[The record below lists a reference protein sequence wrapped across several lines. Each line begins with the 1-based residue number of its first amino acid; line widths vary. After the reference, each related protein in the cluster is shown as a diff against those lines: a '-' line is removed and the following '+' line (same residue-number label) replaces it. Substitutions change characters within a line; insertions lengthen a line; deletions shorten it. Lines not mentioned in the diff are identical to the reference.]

1 LSRFS
6 LPFGLPSRLPSRFS
20 FHLPLGSVVLS
31 ALLLAQDWVHA
42 QGGSAVITLV
52 MPVGARQL
60 GMGETAVALA
70 DDVFGTFW
78 NPAGLAFGPVAHEW
92 DVVQNRDEVM
102 RQAKVQVPG
111 ADTLRFTTL
120 ATKPRTG
127 FLVKSVVWTGTNQ
140 GLMYYDGKNWHR
152 DHAVV
157 LEEGD
162 DIVKIV
168 RRYLGTGD
176 NLDSVVAKVKAYNQV
191 ATAQD
196 EADLISLHLPYDLL
210 FPGQPIQAMAL
221 DNSDRLWV
229 GTPIGLFRFDGQGW
243 KAFDKEE
250 GFTYIP
256 ADTTTLATSVA
267 PVVPVAATGDSASA
281 DSTLVAKA
289 GDSAAIAAQP
299 AVQPVVG
306 ATDADAEAVS
316 RGGTFRTLS
325 VQALAVKGAS
335 IWIGTDQG
343 LYEYRRNVMVRRGEA
358 ILPQQNITAIA
369 LHESADEIFVA
380 LKNRGLARYIP
391 AKSQTGA
398 AKWKL
403 FNVADGLLDSAANA
417 VSLDKYGHVYAAH
430 RGGLSHFTGAAWE
443 RIHFKNQ
450 DVTSLSFDES
460 NALWIGTDEG
470 AWKHV
475 PYYANPKG
483 RLSFS
488 RTAGQ
493 SDEEKAQS
501 KRGTWT
507 HFHTGNGLNSKKVA
521 AVQTQGP
528 DVWFLTQAGVER
540 YNSATS
546 QVGFFYE
553 ALLPVLNLPDLYH
566 AYAGGTF
573 PIEDWGT
580 LGGYVN
586 YVSFGENVQTDAE
599 GTEIAKFD
607 AYELVAGISYATR
620 LTRKLGLGVNAK
632 FIYSALAQGVTSS
645 GEKSDGIA
653 RSYAVDVG
661 MLYKDLLLEGLSFGA
676 VLQNMGPAVFY
687 VDQAQSDPIPFTWK
701 LGLAY
706 EVFHTADHRFIV
718 AADVNREAVY
728 RDGNEPAPFWEG
740 AWKALA
746 YPKESEGLSVTETW
760 EENVRLSVFNFGA
773 EYTYANIVA
782 LRSGILYD
790 DSGKRYEY
798 DLGLGFMISDILQI
812 DGTFIRTFSDNAIR
826 NNQKR
831 FSMILRF

>member
-1 LSRFS
+1 MSRFS
-6 LPFGLPSRLPSRFS
+6 LS
-20 FHLPLGSVVLS
+20 LGSLFLA
-31 ALLLAQDWVHA
+31 ALLLVQETAHA

-92 DVVQNRDEVM
+92 DVVQNREEAM
-102 RQAKVQVPG
+102 RRARAQVPG

-152 DHAVV
+152 DHAIV
-157 LEEGD
+157 LEQGD
-162 DIVKIV
+162 DLVKIV
-168 RRYLGTGD
+168 RRYIGTGD
-176 NLDSVVAKVKAYNQV
+176 NLDSLVAKVRAYNGI
-191 ATAQD
+191 ANAQD

-256 ADTTTLATSVA
+256 ADTTA
-267 PVVPVAATGDSASA
+267 VAATTP
-281 DSTLVAKA
+281 DSTDTT
-289 GDSAAIAAQP
+289 GAIAP
-299 AVQPVVG
+299 D
-306 ATDADAEAVS
+306 TTEAVA
-316 RGGTFRTLS
+316 RGGVFKTLS

-335 IWIGTDQG
+335 IWIGTNDG
-343 LYEYRRNVMVRRGEA
+343 LYEYRRNAMVRRGET

-369 LHESADEIFVA
+369 VHESADEIFVA
-380 LKNRGLARYIP
+380 LKQRGLARYIP
-391 AKSQTGA
+391 AKSLTGA

-403 FNVADGLLDSAANA
+403 FNVADGLLDSSANT
-417 VSLDKYGHVYAAH
+417 VVLDKYGHVYTAH
-430 RGGLSHFTGAAWE
+430 KGGLSHFTGVAWE

-450 DVTSLSFDES
+450 DVTSLSFDEA
-460 NALWIGTDEG
+460 NALWIGTNEG

-483 RLSFS
+483 RFSFARS
-488 RTAGQ
+488 AGK
-493 SDEEKAQS
+493 SDEEKTES

-528 DVWFLTQAGVER
+528 DVWFLTEAGVER

-586 YVSFGENVQTDAE
+586 YVSFGENVQTNAE

-661 MLYKDLLLEGLSFGA
+661 MLYKDLFLEGLSFGA

-701 LGLAY
+701 VGLAY
-706 EVFHTADHRFIV
+706 EVLHTADHRFIV

-728 RDGNEPAPFWEG
+728 RDGDEPAPFWEG

-746 YPKESEGLSVTETW
+746 YPRESEGLSVAETW
-760 EENVRLSVFNFGA
+760 KENVFLSVFNFGA